1 MAFCNADQLLNLVHL
16 RKQLLVLSIDE
27 FNLAL
32 LADYFL
38 ISLLRVEIL
47 TNGCVAWGACGY
59 NLKTVDL
66 LVAHANF
73 LVQQEDVLL

>member
-1 MAFCNADQLLNLVHL
+1 MESISISWIMAFCNAYQLLNLIHL

-32 LADYFL
+32 LTDYFL

-47 TNGCVAWGACGY
+47 TNGCVA
-59 NLKTVDL
+59 
-66 LVAHANF
+66 
-73 LVQQEDVLL
+73 